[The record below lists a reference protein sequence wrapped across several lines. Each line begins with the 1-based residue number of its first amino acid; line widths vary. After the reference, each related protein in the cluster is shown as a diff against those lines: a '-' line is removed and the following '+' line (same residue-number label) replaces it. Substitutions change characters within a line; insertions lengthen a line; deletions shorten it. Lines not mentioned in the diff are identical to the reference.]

1 MNLHMR
7 IISLTVS
14 LLFVAY
20 VVWLVR
26 NRKLRETDS
35 IVWILAGLAIFVLAV
50 WVRPLVLLTN
60 LIGAKFPVSTLFFSG
75 LVFLTFISLWITTR
89 ISALSEEVKELA
101 QKVTLL
107 SDDPATRG
115 RSQSDERWGA
125 RAEEGS
131 EGRPK

>member
-1 MNLHMR
+1 MNLQVR
-7 IISLTVS
+7 ILALVVS

-35 IVWILAGLAIFVLAV
+35 IVWILAGMAIFVLSV
-50 WVRPLVLLTN
+50 WVKPLILVTD

-75 LVFLTFISLWITTR
+75 LVFLVFISLWMTTR

-101 QKVTLL
+101 QKITLM
-107 SDDPATRG
+107 S
-115 RSQSDERWGA
+115 
-125 RAEEGS
+125 EEKNK
-131 EGRPK
+131 E

>member
-1 MNLHMR
+1 MNLQVR
-7 IISLTVS
+7 ILALVVS

-35 IVWILAGLAIFVLAV
+35 IVWILAGMAIFVLSV
-50 WVRPLVLLTN
+50 WVKPLILVTD

-75 LVFLTFISLWITTR
+75 LIFLVFISLWMTTR

-101 QKVTLL
+101 QRVTLM
-107 SDDPATRG
+107 S
-115 RSQSDERWGA
+115 
-125 RAEEGS
+125 EEQ
-131 EGRPK
+131 EKE

>member
-1 MNLHMR
+1 MNLQVR
-7 IISLTVS
+7 IMALVVS

-35 IVWILAGLAIFVLAV
+35 IVWILAGMAIFVLSV
-50 WVRPLVLLTN
+50 WVKPLILVTD

-75 LVFLTFISLWITTR
+75 LIFLVFISLWMTTR

-101 QKVTLL
+101 QRITLM
-107 SDDPATRG
+107 S
-115 RSQSDERWGA
+115 EK
-125 RAEEGS
+125 EEK
-131 EGRPK
+131 E